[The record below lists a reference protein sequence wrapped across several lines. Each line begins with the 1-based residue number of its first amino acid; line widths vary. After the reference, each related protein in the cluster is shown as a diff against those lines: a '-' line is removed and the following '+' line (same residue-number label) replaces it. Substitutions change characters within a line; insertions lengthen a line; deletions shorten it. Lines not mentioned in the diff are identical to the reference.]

1 MMMTDWIRCRRSF
14 ELVKCRWIWNALQPI
29 TWPGNTWCTITAP
42 PRDVRRYNRM
52 QHNGNSRRHCT
63 WNLFRI
69 SCCANAAPWL
79 QFPAGKYIAPS
90 IALKI
95 YIARW
100 SNALEEV
107 FNLRSITCQTFF
119 FITWQSFSWNTLFEK
134 PLLCLVTRFMIL
146 LKKVATD

>member
-1 MMMTDWIRCRRSF
+1 MQVDLECSPAHYLAGQH
-14 ELVKCRWIWNALQPI
+14 LVHHLS
-29 TWPGNTWCTITAP
+29 AP

-79 QFPAGKYIAPS
+79 QLPAGEYIAPS

-100 SNALEEV
+100 SNALEEGICALLLVKVVSSLIGKV
-107 FNLRSITCQTFF
+107 FLENVLWKAHVMFGYKVYDLVEKGWNRLMLHPSIR
-119 FITWQSFSWNTLFEK
+119 ERK
-134 PLLCLVTRFMIL
+134 
-146 LKKVATD
+146 